1 MPWASGSPARTDAS
15 LSPSRR
21 MATDNMCCELKLGI
35 SGTMQ
40 CCSQSLMENGNPA
53 DVPLDSFKVWGANL
67 RLVGA
72 DQDRGDGP
80 DPWGQARYGS
90 GGVASEQA
98 DSRRASPSPRHSPS
112 RRATQEDRDIIHVG
126 STEEIHFDV
135 KYEKLPNFC
144 LCCSIVGHTTAKFCS
159 IPKVLRKANYSTGIK
174 APPFWK
180 KIQRHLDFE
189 GLLGSPDHEDSW
201 KKAKLLDNV
210 ITVVTTAV
218 KNLSVAA
225 APLLASSDGA

>member
-1 MPWASGSPARTDAS
+1 MCPWT
-15 LSPSRR
+15 PSRFGVQICDLSVPIKTEEMGR
-21 MATDNMCCELKLGI
+21 ILGDKLGMVLAVSHRNKQI
-35 SGTMQ
+35 VDEHLRVHVIHQ
-40 CCSQSLMENGNPA
+40 VDE
-53 DVPLDSFKVWGANL
+53 PLKKT
-67 RLVGA
+67 
-72 DQDRGDGP
+72 
-80 DPWGQARYGS
+80 
-90 GGVASEQA
+90 
-98 DSRRASPSPRHSPS
+98 
-112 RRATQEDRDIIHVG
+112 ATSSI
-126 STEEIHFDV
+126 
-135 KYEKLPNFC
+135 
-144 LCCSIVGHTTAKFCS
+144 IVGHTTAKFCS